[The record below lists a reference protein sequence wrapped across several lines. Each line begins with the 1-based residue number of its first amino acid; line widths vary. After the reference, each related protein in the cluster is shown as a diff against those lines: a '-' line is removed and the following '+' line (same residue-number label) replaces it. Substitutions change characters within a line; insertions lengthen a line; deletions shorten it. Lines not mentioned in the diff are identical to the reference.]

1 MRRYAP
7 HLLSFLVGYI
17 SLSQEIL
24 WFRIYGFTNHS
35 LPQAFGVVVCC
46 YLVGI
51 AFGAEIG
58 KRFCNRSG
66 NLWRVAGFA
75 VAASLALDIVCFSL
89 LLQPR
94 FLEPEVAL
102 FSAPLFMILVA
113 GGKAVLFPI
122 AHHLGTT
129 PENGVVGRS
138 MSKVYICNILGSTQ
152 GPLVTGLFLLNY
164 LSTQQ
169 CVFLLL
175 GILSLTSC
183 FCFTIANAI
192 PAKAADSVPA
202 LTGKARWPLRLEA
215 FLSFSFA
222 AAAFACVVVIRE
234 QLFYKLSDA
243 KDDILPSKVFETKN
257 GVVGLYGKVSGEPDS
272 DDAVLGGNVYDGRTN
287 LSLTRNTNQIDRAV
301 ILSAVQPHPKRV
313 LEIGL
318 SIGTWLTIVDTFPG
332 VESVD
337 VVEIN
342 EGYLKAIPFYPEQR
356 RALLDPRVHL
366 YIDDGNR
373 WLMAHPRAQYD
384 LIVMNTTYYWRNFA
398 SNLLS
403 REFLELVSS
412 HMAPGAVLTY
422 NSTESPDVLKTASSV
437 FKYARRRKSFILAS
451 DHDLSSD
458 LHSQESFD
466 RVFSLQLESKRLFPE
481 SSQKL
486 LRDYIDVPL
495 VTAEEEQATAGRP
508 LEIITQDNMLTEFKY
523 GRSLFA
529 PIAGHMYRKLTDY
542 VALIGRPKGPLR
554 VELSLPTSNM
564 GGYEPL
570 VVVPNRDG
578 GAVVIIAH
586 YADPTHVRI
595 GYFQTGMIHKFTG
608 PIETDY
614 AKPHTLVVDLAAIL
628 PPVTDSNAY
637 KGWTPSAIEASR
649 QQVILSWD
657 GKEVFRTA
665 LDFGIRD
672 NWYGPAIGVNQVVSG
687 VSQTKFTG
695 NILGESREPLSSAAH

>member
-1 MRRYAP
+1 MKRYAP

-24 WFRIYGFTNHS
+24 WVRIYGFTNHS
-35 LPQAFGVVVCC
+35 LPQAFGMVVLC

-58 KRFCNRSG
+58 KRFCSRRG

-75 VAASLALDIVCFSL
+75 VAASLAIDVICFSL
-89 LLQPR
+89 LVQPR
-94 FLEPEVAL
+94 FVEPQVAL
-102 FSAPLFMILVA
+102 FSVPVFMILVA

-129 PENGVVGRS
+129 AENGEVGRS

-152 GPLVTGLFLLNY
+152 GPLVTGLVLLNF

-169 CVFLLL
+169 CVFILL

-183 FCFTIANAI
+183 FCFTIANTT
-192 PAKAADSVPA
+192 PAKVAESGAPHSR
-202 LTGKARWPLRLEA
+202 KERWPFRLEA
-215 FLSFSFA
+215 ILSLAFA
-222 AAAFACVVVIRE
+222 AAAFTCVVVLKE
-234 QLFYKLSDA
+234 ELFYRLADM
-243 KDDILPSKVFETKN
+243 KDGVLPRKVFETKN
-257 GVVGLYGKVSGEPDS
+257 GVVSLYGSVSGEPDS
-272 DDAVLGGNVYDGRTN
+272 DDAVFGGNVYDGRTN
-287 LSLTRNTNQIDRAV
+287 LSLTRNSNLIDRAV
-301 ILSAVQPHPKRV
+301 ILAAVQPHPRRV

-332 VESVD
+332 IGSVD

-356 RALLDPRVHL
+356 SALLDPRVHL
-366 YIDDGNR
+366 YIDDANR

-384 LIVMNTTYYWRNFA
+384 LVVMNTTYHWRNFA

-403 REFLELVSS
+403 REFLEQLSS

-422 NSTESPDVLKTASSV
+422 NSTENPDVLKTASSV

-466 RVFSLQLESKRLFPE
+466 RVFSLRLEGERLFPE

-486 LRDYIDVPL
+486 LRDYIDAPL
-495 VTAEEEQATAGRP
+495 VTTEEEQTTAGRP

-523 GRSLFA
+523 GRSMFA
-529 PIAGHMYRKLTDY
+529 PVLGHVYRKLTDY
-542 VALIGRPKGPLR
+542 VALIGKPKGPLR
-554 VELSLPTSNM
+554 VQLRLPTGNM

-586 YADPTHVRI
+586 YADPTHIRI
-595 GYFQTGMIHKFTG
+595 GYFQTGMIHKFTS

-614 AKPHTLVVDLAAIL
+614 AKPHTLLVDLAAIL
-628 PPVTDSNAY
+628 PPVTDANAY
-637 KGWTPSAIEASR
+637 NGWTPSAIEASR
-649 QQVILSWD
+649 RQVILSWD

-672 NWYGPAIGVNQVVSG
+672 NWYGPAIGLNQVVSG

-695 NILGESREPLSSAAH
+695 NILGETRESLGAAAH